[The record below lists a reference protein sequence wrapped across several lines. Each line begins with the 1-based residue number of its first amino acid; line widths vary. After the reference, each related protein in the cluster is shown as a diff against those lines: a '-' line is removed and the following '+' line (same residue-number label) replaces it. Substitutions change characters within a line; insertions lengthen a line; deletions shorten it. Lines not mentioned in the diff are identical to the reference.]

1 MSSINKKSSDNN
13 FRIAL
18 DKATIDNEVII
29 YDNAPH
35 SFFDRKFDDFQSES
49 EDAWK
54 KILNFIMKNS

>member
-1 MSSINKKSSDNN
+1 
-13 FRIAL
+13 L